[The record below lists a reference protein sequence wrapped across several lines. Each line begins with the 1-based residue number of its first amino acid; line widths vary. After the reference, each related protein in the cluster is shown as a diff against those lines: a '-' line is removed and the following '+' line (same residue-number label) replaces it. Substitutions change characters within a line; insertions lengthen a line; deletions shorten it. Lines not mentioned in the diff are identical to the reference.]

1 VRVRI
6 LASGSSGNATLIE
19 AGGTRVLLDGGLGP
33 RVLARHLRAAGVEP
47 DSLAAVVLSHEHID
61 HIKGAAAF
69 AQRFGVRLMGS
80 RGTCAAGGFAAMERA
95 LPGFGIL
102 CPGESVALGGLSLT
116 PLAIPHDAA
125 GPLAFVFQAGDAV
138 LGHATDL
145 GHLTEDVSAALAG
158 CDLVVLESNHDVAM
172 LRNGPYPWP
181 LKERVAGPHGHLSN
195 ADAAR
200 FLAERLGPQCHTVVL
215 AHLSE
220 TNNHPEVARMAAES
234 ALARAG
240 RGDVRLEVATRQGT
254 AWLEVRWQPT
264 ATEGERNQY
273 RLW

>member
-1 VRVRI
+1 MRFRI

-33 RVLARHLRAAGVEP
+33 RILARHMRAAGVEP
-47 DSLAAVVLSHEHID
+47 DSLAAVLLTHEHID

-69 AQRFGVRLMGS
+69 AQRFGVGLLGS
-80 RGTCAAGGFAAMERA
+80 RGTCMGGGFSAMQRE
-95 LPGFGIL
+95 LPGFTVIRA
-102 CPGESVALGGLSLT
+102 GERIELLQLSLT

-125 GPLAFVFQAGDAV
+125 EPLAFVLQADEAT
-138 LGHATDL
+138 LGYATDL
-145 GHLTEDVSAALAG
+145 GHLTEDVSAALAA
-158 CDLVVLESNHDVAM
+158 CDAVVLESNHDVAM
-172 LRNGPYPWP
+172 LREGPYPWP

-195 ADAAR
+195 EDAAR
-200 FLAERLGPQCHTVVL
+200 FLAEQLGPQCRTVVL

-220 TNNHPEVARMAAES
+220 TNNHPEVVRMAAEP

-240 RGDVRLEVATRQGT
+240 RADVRLEVATRYGT
-254 AWLEVRWQPT
+254 EWLDVCPRRAGQ
-264 ATEGERNQY
+264 AERAQY